1 MNKHNAKKFL
11 PIIQALADGEEI
23 ECKCI
28 YTATWK
34 KQENIC
40 FDEEPESYRIKP
52 EPRTFDIVVSKLSR
66 GIYDARDWHGTL
78 PDDGDPQWEHVTV
91 QEVLQ

>member
-28 YTATWK
+28 YTKTWK

-40 FDEEPESYRIKP
+40 FDEEPESYRIR
-52 EPRTFDIVVSKLSR
+52 EPRTFTLYVIELTNGETVMTTHPTFDSR
-66 GIYDARDWHGTL
+66 WKHI
-78 PDDGDPQWEHVTV
+78 TV
-91 QEVLQ
+91 QEVIK

>member
-11 PIIQALADGEEI
+11 PIIQALAEGEEI

-52 EPRTFDIVVSKLSR
+52 ELRTFKVYLIDTNDGETVVTTHPTFDHRWKQ
-66 GIYDARDWHGTL
+66 I
-78 PDDGDPQWEHVTV
+78 TV
-91 QEVLQ
+91 QEVLK

>member
-52 EPRTFDIVVSKLSR
+52 EPRRWSIVRCLNNGYIYQDTGIVDYAFDEWEYITVVEEIK
-66 GIYDARDWHGTL
+66 
-78 PDDGDPQWEHVTV
+78 
-91 QEVLQ
+91 

>member
-11 PIIQALADGEEI
+11 PIIQAWADGEEI

-52 EPRTFDIVVSKLSR
+52 ESRTFEIVRSKLT
-66 GIYDARDWHGTL
+66 GDIYSAETYDCSS
-78 PDDGDPQWEHVTV
+78 PNWERITV
-91 QEVLQ
+91 VEVLK

>member
-34 KQENIC
+34 KQESIC
-40 FDEEPESYRIKP
+40 FDEEPEFYRIKP
-52 EPRTFDIVVSKLSR
+52 EPRMFKLYIIDTANGETVMTTHPTFDSR
-66 GIYDARDWHGTL
+66 WKQI
-78 PDDGDPQWEHVTV
+78 TV
-91 QEVLQ
+91 QEVAG

>member
-28 YTATWK
+28 YTKTWK

-52 EPRTFDIVVSKLSR
+52 EPRTFRLYIIDTADGETVMTTHPTFDSR
-66 GIYDARDWHGTL
+66 WKQI
-78 PDDGDPQWEHVTV
+78 TV
-91 QEVLQ
+91 QEVLK